1 MNPSCQKCTDPVI
14 QLKTS
19 MVNLTVHQGMQPI
32 NAAEA
37 AHERHMAAFHDGGA
51 IAWKTLLQQ
60 EQEARKLK

>member
-1 MNPSCQKCTDPVI
+1 MTHPCQKCNCPCDSPEDEYGEFI
-14 QLKTS
+14 CQECI
-19 MVNLTVHQGMQPI
+19 N